1 MWKRARW
8 AASQATRALASLTR
22 EGIANILWSWR
33 REVGHD
39 KRSLGDMVAIASN
52 FGSAAAN
59 FEHAGAT
66 LHDRATSRGEV
77 GALST
82 LSSPRFGQGNA
93 GGQGAD
99 LVWVCEAIGEARALA
114 LCTRRLT
121 FNAWRTRAARQR
133 GAEVGRSKWLRDR
146 ACARMALSGWRLVG
160 EWAREK
166 RAFGGAAKALDLT
179 RAFALWVGVIS
190 SVSGGKGASAEET
203 REEQG
208 ASATGVEGGECSLP
222 SCKRE
227 RAVLAGKLEVARLRA
242 RDLEEK
248 QIGKDEMAAAG
259 NGGGIGGEYEMRHRE
274 ELKKVKGEV
283 AGKLRAAVEMVG
295 PLRAECERLRTR
307 VSELESQRATVNDN
321 RDGGTRKEEE
331 SGQVAR
337 KMAEVQRLRD
347 GSKEVQGA
355 REEWGKDDRQEVE
368 SDKERAIG
376 ALQQQLLDEY
386 AQGSSGSSCVLEVM
400 SVICEGC
407 SKGEA
412 AVVLCAQAAIG
423 AALAADACRVFVVDE
438 GQLVSYM
445 PDVGAPGRGW
455 QKGQGARTMRTGAAE
470 GLVGATVQ
478 AGAKTVIFDNA
489 LGDERASERVDAPC
503 VGWDDAH
510 SGLVGPR
517 HCLSSIFFT
526 VSFLTSHRLGTS

>member
-1 MWKRARW
+1 LRPRME
-8 AASQATRALASLTR
+8 SQ
-22 EGIANILWSWR
+22 IAQKGLKICNT
-33 REVGHD
+33 
-39 KRSLGDMVAIASN
+39 AICK
-52 FGSAAAN
+52 
-59 FEHAGAT
+59 
-66 LHDRATSRGEV
+66 L
-77 GALST
+77 
-82 LSSPRFGQGNA
+82 
-93 GGQGAD
+93 
-99 LVWVCEAIGEARALA
+99 
-114 LCTRRLT
+114 
-121 FNAWRTRAARQR
+121 AARTIR
-133 GAEVGRSKWLRDR
+133 RKS
-146 ACARMALSGWRLVG
+146 
-160 EWAREK
+160 
-166 RAFGGAAKALDLT
+166 T
-179 RAFALWVGVIS
+179 T
-190 SVSGGKGASAEET
+190 AEET

-259 NGGGIGGEYEMRHRE
+259 SGGGIGGEYEMRHRE